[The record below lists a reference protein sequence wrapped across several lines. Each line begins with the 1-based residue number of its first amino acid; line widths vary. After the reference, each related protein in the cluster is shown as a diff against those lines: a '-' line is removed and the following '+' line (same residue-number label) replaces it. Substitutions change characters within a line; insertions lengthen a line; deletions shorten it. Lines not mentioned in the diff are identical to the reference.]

1 MDCRWDA
8 VIEEVDVVVV
18 LLVVQ
23 MEENVAV
30 ELIVVKKEI
39 LVAETNVVQVV
50 ESTQEHV
57 VMVHAVNSLVTLLAV
72 STTPV

>member
-8 VIEEVDVVVV
+8 VIQEVDVVVE
-18 LLVVQ
+18 LIVVQ
-23 MEENVAV
+23 MEDNVAV

-39 LVAETNVVQVV
+39 LVAETNVAEVV

-57 VMVHAVNSLVTLLAV
+57 VVAHAVNSLVVLLAV

>member
-1 MDCRWDA
+1 M
-8 VIEEVDVVVV
+8 IQEVDVVVV

>member
-8 VIEEVDVVVV
+8 VIQEVDVVVV

>member
-8 VIEEVDVVVV
+8 VIQEVDGVVV